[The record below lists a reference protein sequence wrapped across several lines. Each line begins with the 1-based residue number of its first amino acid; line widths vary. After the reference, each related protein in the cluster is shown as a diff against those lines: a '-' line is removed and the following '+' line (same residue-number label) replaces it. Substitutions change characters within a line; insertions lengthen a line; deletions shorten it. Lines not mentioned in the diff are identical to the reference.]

1 MIIKQCCRRRIIIY
15 LSIRCPK
22 GKSFPSLLLKNEL
35 RLNECPFSC
44 FTVDMDF
51 LFMSRINQFFY
62 SFIPGMEIRSA
73 KQVSSSSLGPSVQP
87 IASFVKML
95 CTVCWEGTNKLQK
108 LYYAQQLARRNSLL
122 ELKIHKMRLLSPVW
136 FISEYLFAKFV
147 FLLL

>member
-44 FTVDMDF
+44 FTLDVDF
-51 LFMSRINQFFY
+51 LFMSKINQFFY

-73 KQVSSSSLGPSVQP
+73 KQVSSSSLGPLVQP
-87 IASFVKML
+87 IASFMEVL
-95 CTVCWEGTNKLQK
+95 CTVCWEGTNKLQE
-108 LYYAQQLARRNSLL
+108 LYYAQQLAKRHSLL
-122 ELKIHKMRLLSPVW
+122 ELKTHKTRFFFPRSGMVYFQVPVC
-136 FISEYLFAKFV
+136 
-147 FLLL
+147 